1 VANHPGQVEFSGLSP
16 DLLAIGRR
24 RAAIEPAPPGRL
36 IATRDVALGL
46 LLVMPAG
53 LLVFGMILYPFVYE
67 LGLSLTSARAA
78 EDGAFVGLANYVELI
93 QSGEFWQAA
102 GNTLIYVGATTALK
116 LAFGMVMALALARPF
131 TGRSLVL
138 VLLLLPWLFPA
149 ALSTTALYWLLN
161 PLVESGN
168 GLVPR
173 LSLLSPSLGMTV
185 EGIWPM
191 ARVIGIDTWRGTSF
205 FGVYLL
211 VGLNAVPAELFEW
224 ARLEG
229 ASGWRRFRMVT
240 LPLLRPTMLLATL
253 LSISFTLGDFTNL
266 YLVSGGRETLHV
278 IGTLAYDTALTIGE
292 TGYGA
297 AIALSLLPLVV
308 GATLFLLSQLDRAR
322 TT

>member
-1 VANHPGQVEFSGLSP
+1 VL
-16 DLLAIGRR
+16 IGRHRAGSTAVRPR
-24 RAAIEPAPPGRL
+24 RLNAN
-36 IATRDVALGL
+36 RDVALGL
-46 LLVMPAG
+46 LLVLPAI

-67 LGLSLTSARAA
+67 LGLSLTNARAA
-78 EDGAFVGLANYVELI
+78 EAGAFVGLANYVALV
-93 QSGEFWQAA
+93 QDAEFWQAV
-102 GNTLIYVGATTALK
+102 GNTLLYVGAASALK
-116 LAFGMVMALALARPF
+116 IGLGMLMALGLRRPF
-131 TGRSLVL
+131 AGRTVVL

-168 GLVPR
+168 GLVPQ
-173 LSLLSPSLGMTV
+173 LSLINPTLGMSAET
-185 EGIWPM
+185 IWPM
-191 ARVIGIDTWRGTSF
+191 ARVILVDSWRGFAF

-224 ARLEG
+224 AQLEG
-229 ASGWRRFRMVT
+229 ASELRFFGLVT
-240 LPLLRPTMLLATL
+240 LPLLRPTILLATL

-278 IGTLAYDTALTIGE
+278 VGTLAYNSALTIGD

-308 GATLFLLSQLDRAR
+308 GVTLFLLRLLDRER
-322 TT
+322 VT